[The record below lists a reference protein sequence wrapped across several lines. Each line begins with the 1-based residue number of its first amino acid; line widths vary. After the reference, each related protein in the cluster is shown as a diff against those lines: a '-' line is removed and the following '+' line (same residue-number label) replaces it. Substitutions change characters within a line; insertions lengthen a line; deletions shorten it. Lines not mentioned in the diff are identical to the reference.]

1 MYEKPYNSITPR
13 KMMKK
18 FNLLVLFCFL
28 FAPVGCS
35 STNDTAANNNDAKA
49 SQYVLTSEPTGAIPV
64 GDARKQVKSEDEVT
78 LVGLIG
84 GSPDP
89 FVDGIAA
96 FTIVDAKVPY
106 CAADE
111 NCPTPWDYCCQQ
123 DAVKE
128 NIATVQIVDDSGKPV
143 MADARKLLHVKELTT
158 VTVQGTAKRD
168 QQGNL
173 VIHAT
178 KLFVNAQ

>member
-1 MYEKPYNSITPR
+1 MKSSI
-13 KMMKK
+13 
-18 FNLLVLFCFL
+18 LLVLYCL
-28 FAPVGCS
+28 LLAPVGCS
-35 STNDTAANNNDAKA
+35 STDGTTANSIEAKA
-49 SQYVLTSEPTGAIPV
+49 SQYILTSEPTGAIPV

-78 LVGLIG
+78 VFGLIG

-96 FTIVDAKVPY
+96 FTIVDSKVPY

-158 VTVQGTAKRD
+158 ITVQGKAKRD
-168 QQGNL
+168 AQGNL
-173 VIHAT
+173 VVHAT

>member
-1 MYEKPYNSITPR
+1 MKSINS
-13 KMMKK
+13 
-18 FNLLVLFCFL
+18 LVLFCLL

-35 STNDTAANNNDAKA
+35 STNDTTANNNDAKA
-49 SQYVLTSEPTGAIPV
+49 SQYVLTNEPTGAIPV

-84 GSPDP
+84 GSPEP

-128 NIATVQIVDDSGKPV
+128 NIATVQVVDDNGKPV
-143 MADARKLLHVKELTT
+143 MADARKLLHLKELTT
-158 VTVQGTAKRD
+158 VTVQGKAKRD
-168 QQGNL
+168 EQGNL
-173 VIHAT
+173 VVHAT
-178 KLFVNAQ
+178 KLFVNAH

>member
-1 MYEKPYNSITPR
+1 
-13 KMMKK
+13 
-18 FNLLVLFCFL
+18 L
-28 FAPVGCS
+28 
-35 STNDTAANNNDAKA
+35 TN
-49 SQYVLTSEPTGAIPV
+49 QPTGAIPV

-84 GSPDP
+84 GSPEP

-128 NIATVQIVDDSGKPV
+128 NIATVQIVDDNGKPV

-158 VTVQGTAKRD
+158 VTVQGKAKRD
-168 QQGNL
+168 EQGNL
-173 VIHAT
+173 VVHAT

>member
-1 MYEKPYNSITPR
+1 MYEKPFKSITPR
-13 KMMKK
+13 KIMKSLK
-18 FNLLVLFCFL
+18 SLVLFCLL
-28 FAPVGCS
+28 FASVGCS
-35 STNDTAANNNDAKA
+35 STNDTTANNIEANA
-49 SQYVLTSEPTGAIPV
+49 SQYVLTNEPTGAIPV
-64 GDARKQVKSEDEVT
+64 GDARKQVKNEDEVT

-84 GSPDP
+84 GSPEP

-128 NIATVQIVDDSGKPV
+128 NIATVQLVDDNGKPV
-143 MADARKLLHVKELTT
+143 MTDARKLLHVKELTT
-158 VTVQGTAKRD
+158 VTVQGKAKRD
-168 QQGNL
+168 EQGNL
-173 VIHAT
+173 VVHAT